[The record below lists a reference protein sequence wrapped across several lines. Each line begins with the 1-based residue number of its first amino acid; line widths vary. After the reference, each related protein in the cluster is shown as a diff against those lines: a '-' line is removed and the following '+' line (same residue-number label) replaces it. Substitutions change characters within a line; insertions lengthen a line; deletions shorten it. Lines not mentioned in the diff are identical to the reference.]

1 MKYPPSTPLKFTTG
15 SAIRQYVSFAVVLID
30 KKLIEKIQEI
40 KTIKHDHKMSDW
52 DEVKRL
58 AADFQRAQ
66 LSSTSHKLSERNCVE
81 LVQKLVNLGLV
92 EVIYT
97 TDGREYLT
105 PSELEKEIKEELFVE
120 GGKLVYYT

>member
-1 MKYPPSTPLKFTTG
+1 
-15 SAIRQYVSFAVVLID
+15 
-30 KKLIEKIQEI
+30 
-40 KTIKHDHKMSDW
+40 MSDW

-81 LVQKLVNLGLV
+81 LVQKLVDLGLV

-97 TDGREYLT
+97 NDGREYVT
-105 PSELEKEIKEELFVE
+105 PSELEKEIREELFVE
-120 GGKLVYYT
+120 GGKLVYCTQKLSNHN

>member
-1 MKYPPSTPLKFTTG
+1 
-15 SAIRQYVSFAVVLID
+15 
-30 KKLIEKIQEI
+30 
-40 KTIKHDHKMSDW
+40 MSDW
-52 DEVKRL
+52 EEVKRL

-81 LVQKLVNLGLV
+81 LVQKLINLGLI

-105 PSELEKEIKEELFVE
+105 PSELEKEIKEELCVE
-120 GGKLVYYT
+120 GGQFV